1 MRVLY
6 SFYILILL
14 VHSKPLAAQTHRYE
28 ITWAGATIGV
38 MQATRSTHDSLT
50 TYKLESEVNF
60 WFFKRIRV
68 VYHLIS
74 VYRGQQLLFNQVVT
88 KSTKGNFKTTTQWNA
103 QKSVYEVQARAYE
116 YSKDTVLTT
125 AVSFNVGRLYFEE
138 PIHQK
143 VILADAY
150 GVLVPLDKSSGHQYT
165 MVMRGKKNKFYYH
178 QGKMIRAS
186 MYSPIRNYE
195 IRLVEKTEW

>member
-1 MRVLY
+1 
-6 SFYILILL
+6 
-14 VHSKPLAAQTHRYE
+14 
-28 ITWAGATIGV
+28 

-60 WFFKRIRV
+60 WFFKRIQV

-150 GVLVPLDKSSGHQYT
+150 GVLVPLDKASGHQYT
-165 MVMRGKKNKFYYH
+165 MAVRGKKNKFYYH

>member
-60 WFFKRIRV
+60 WFFKRIQV

-150 GVLVPLDKSSGHQYT
+150 GVLVPLDKASGHQYT
-165 MVMRGKKNKFYYH
+165 MAMRGKKNKFYYH